1 MVGCR
6 AMLEETTASW
16 RRRARRQ
23 ELDELGD
30 GITGDRG
37 IRAGCP
43 REIIISQFQASLF
56 IP

>member
-6 AMLEETTASW
+6 ARLEETTASW
-16 RRRARRQ
+16 RRRDRRQ